1 VSATKDPTL
10 GTTPE
15 PERSIETVAP
25 RPRVLVV
32 EDDAALRKVLELRL
46 GLEGFDVSVAH
57 DGQAGIDA
65 LDVVQP
71 DAVVCD
77 LMMPRVDGFGF
88 CRVARDDTRDIP
100 IVVLTA
106 RQKDSEIERLLEL
119 GDIVFMTKP
128 FDAQTLTSTLRELAE
143 RRRVRPA

>member
-1 VSATKDPTL
+1 
-10 GTTPE
+10 
-15 PERSIETVAP
+15 VAP

-46 GLEGFDVSVAH
+46 GLEGFDVALAK

-65 LDVVQP
+65 LDVVHP

-88 CRVARDDTRDIP
+88 CRTARHRDDTRDLP

-106 RQKDSEIERLLEL
+106 RQKDAEIEQLLEL
-119 GDIVFMTKP
+119 GDIVFMGKP
-128 FDAQTLTSTLRELAE
+128 FDAPALTSTLRELTA
-143 RRRVRPA
+143 RRMAARGG

>member
-1 VSATKDPTL
+1 
-10 GTTPE
+10 
-15 PERSIETVAP
+15 VAP

-46 GLEGFDVSVAH
+46 GLEGFDVSLAK
-57 DGQAGIDA
+57 DGQAGIEA
-65 LDVVQP
+65 LDQVQP

-88 CRVARDDTRDIP
+88 CRVARHRDDTRDLP

-106 RQKDSEIERLLEL
+106 RQKDAEIERLLEL

-128 FDAQTLTSTLRELAE
+128 FDAPALTATLRELTGKRQGHTAG
-143 RRRVRPA
+143 

>member
-1 VSATKDPTL
+1 M
-10 GTTPE
+10 
-15 PERSIETVAP
+15 AP

-46 GLEGFDVSVAH
+46 GLEGFEVSLAK
-57 DGQAGIDA
+57 DGQAGIEA
-65 LDVVQP
+65 LDVVHP

-88 CRVARDDTRDIP
+88 CRVARNRDDTRELP

-106 RQKDSEIERLLEL
+106 RQKDAEIEQLLEL
-119 GDIVFMTKP
+119 GDIVFMAKP
-128 FDAQTLTSTLRELAE
+128 FDAPALTATLRELTA
-143 RRRVRPA
+143 RRQGAGG

>member
-1 VSATKDPTL
+1 
-10 GTTPE
+10 
-15 PERSIETVAP
+15 
-25 RPRVLVV
+25 VV

-46 GLEGFDVSVAH
+46 VLEGFDVSLAK
-57 DGQAGIDA
+57 DGQAGLEA
-65 LDVVQP
+65 LDDVHP

-88 CRVARDDTRDIP
+88 CRSARHREDTRDLP

-106 RQKDSEIERLLEL
+106 RQRDSEIDRLLEL

-128 FDAQTLTSTLRELAE
+128 FDAPTLTATLREVTA
-143 RRRVRPA
+143 RRHGDRAGGGDGDGRGMDVRAS

>member
-1 VSATKDPTL
+1 M
-10 GTTPE
+10 
-15 PERSIETVAP
+15 AP

-46 GLEGFDVSVAH
+46 GLEGFDVCLAK
-57 DGQAGIDA
+57 DGQAGIEA
-65 LDVVQP
+65 LDEARP

-88 CRVARDDTRDIP
+88 CRTARRREDTRDLP

-106 RQKDSEIERLLEL
+106 RQKDAEIEQLLEL

-128 FDAQTLTSTLRELAE
+128 FDAAALTATLRRMAE
-143 RRRVRPA
+143 RRQRSHRAAS

>member
-1 VSATKDPTL
+1 
-10 GTTPE
+10 
-15 PERSIETVAP
+15 VAP
-25 RPRVLVV
+25 RPHVLVV

-46 GLEGFDVSVAH
+46 GLEGFEVSLAK
-57 DGQAGIDA
+57 DGQAGLDA
-65 LDVVQP
+65 LEEIQP

-88 CRVARDDTRDIP
+88 CRGARSRESTKELP

-106 RQKDSEIERLLEL
+106 RQKDAEIEELLEL

-128 FDAQTLTSTLRELAE
+128 FDAHLLTATLREMAA
-143 RRRVRPA
+143 RRQESSGSNAAAS